1 MFRHMWLQE
10 GLEER
15 FGQIQFIMLKD
26 TEYYQVGT
34 WGKWQQTASTKQQQ
48 HKDETEDP
56 WTSDNTQ
63 GQNVVTLQKSVR
75 GFHWCILI

>member
-1 MFRHMWLQE
+1 MWLQE

-34 WGKWQQTASTKQQQ
+34 WGK
-48 HKDETEDP
+48 
-56 WTSDNTQ
+56 
-63 GQNVVTLQKSVR
+63 
-75 GFHWCILI
+75 